1 LKRGSVKEN
10 NLGLP
15 LVLSGGFAL
24 TYTINASQKRYAIR
38 CFHKEIPAIEKKYGQ
53 ISKTV
58 KSLNSGY
65 FVNFDFQKS
74 GIKVKGSPFPI
85 VKMDWVEGDPLGV
98 WLDRHFDNTAAL
110 RKARSDFAGLAAF
123 LDGAG
128 IAHGD
133 IQNGNVMLSARAIK
147 LIDYDGMFVPG
158 LSTGGGSE
166 IGHKHF
172 QHPDRTTDNFGP
184 TMDRFSFI
192 ALDLSLHAVDED
204 KSLYKKFRE
213 GGETIIFKANDF
225 ADPQNSEIFRIL
237 QSKAKLKAQAES
249 FAAICEAPISKVPT
263 LADFLAGKNI
273 PSIQSPIGIGTTS
286 SAAVKQ
292 PRALGY
298 IAAFPVV
305 DALDFD
311 AAEKRVGDRVEL
323 IGKIVEV
330 KPGVGRRGRGRDRP
344 YIFINFGSWRGR
356 IVKISI
362 WSEGLDKLKE
372 TPSNLWVGRWVSVTG
387 LLDPVYR
394 SHRFGY
400 EHLSI
405 TIQED
410 GQIQHLDE
418 AQARFRLQSIGKVIP
433 PRNSDIVDTVRTG
446 TNVTV
451 KPIKPPTHPGSI
463 PGIGSWSP
471 PRPPPSPSTGSS
483 SYRSFFVSSGSS
495 GSSKP
500 SNQEIVAQIKG
511 RTIQPSPTPLGRS
524 SSPATP
530 NQTTFQEVVA
540 RIRAGSIQPSP
551 TPFGGSSPPTLSP
564 TTFQPST
571 KAFFAVGVLIA
582 IVLFVLL
589 SFMAVHSSNQSS
601 PIPSSTPG
609 PAENSRRVSQTPPIE
624 PALQSGPSLSV
635 PRDPPPASA
644 SSQEPTNAGDTQ
656 TQVPITGTTPLAS
669 PQPAE
674 PKSMPPVEPPPNAPA
689 APSDPALLPIDLNK
703 IEDVKRVQQRLIEL
717 GFLFGT
723 ADGNWGSLSKQ
734 ALRDFRKAQGIGDD
748 DTWSLEAQRQ
758 LFSPTTPHL
767 ASAAT
772 GAYLGGWGV
781 SLEQCR
787 QTPGS
792 PPLTI
797 TSLRADS
804 FGATCDFVTIQQV
817 GPNVWRTR
825 AACMNDGKKWKTSI
839 TLTVSDDKL
848 TWATERR
855 NDQYVRCPAQ

>member
-1 LKRGSVKEN
+1 LCARTTTNADNFSHSTDVICESCETPVNFAHCGARRA
-10 NLGLP
+10 
-15 LVLSGGFAL
+15 LVYIRRRPVAHFGAAIPERPRIGRVALHTPGANKDIGVAPFGAGAL
-24 TYTINASQKRYAIR
+24 T
-38 CFHKEIPAIEKKYGQ
+38 
-53 ISKTV
+53 
-58 KSLNSGY
+58 LL
-65 FVNFDFQKS
+65 
-74 GIKVKGSPFPI
+74 
-85 VKMDWVEGDPLGV
+85 GDP
-98 WLDRHFDNTAAL
+98 HAQAQE
-110 RKARSDFAGLAAF
+110 KAS
-123 LDGAG
+123 
-128 IAHGD
+128 
-133 IQNGNVMLSARAIK
+133 
-147 LIDYDGMFVPG
+147 
-158 LSTGGGSE
+158 
-166 IGHKHF
+166 
-172 QHPDRTTDNFGP
+172 GP
-184 TMDRFSFI
+184 
-192 ALDLSLHAVDED
+192 A
-204 KSLYKKFRE
+204 
-213 GGETIIFKANDF
+213 DF

-237 QSKAKLKAQAES
+237 RSKAKLQARAES
-249 FAAICEAPISKVPT
+249 FAAICEAPITKVPT

-273 PSIQSPIGIGTTS
+273 PSIQSPIAIGTTS

-292 PRALGY
+292 PRVLGY

-311 AAEKRVGDRVEL
+311 AAEKHVGDRVEL

-344 YIFINFGSWRGR
+344 YIFINFGPWRGR

-433 PRNSDIVDTVRTG
+433 PRNRDIVDTARTG
-446 TNVTV
+446 TNATV
-451 KPIKPPTHPGSI
+451 KPTKPPMQPGPI
-463 PGIGSWSP
+463 PGIGSSSP
-471 PRPPPSPSTGSS
+471 PRPAPNPGTGSS
-483 SYRSFFVSSGSS
+483 SYRSFFVSPGSG

-500 SNQEIVAQIKG
+500 SNQEIVARIKG
-511 RTIQPSPTPLGRS
+511 RTIQPSPTPLAG
-524 SSPATP
+524 SSPPTP

-540 RIRAGSIQPSP
+540 RIRSGAVQPSP
-551 TPFGGSSPPTLSP
+551 TPVGGSSPTFNQ

-571 KAFFAVGVLIA
+571 KAFFATGVLIA

-589 SFMAVHSSNQSS
+589 SFMAAHSSNQSS
-601 PIPSSTPG
+601 PIPSSTPR
-609 PAENSRRVSQTPPIE
+609 PAENSRRLSQIPPIE
-624 PALQSGPSLSV
+624 PELQSGPSLSV

-644 SSQEPTNAGDTQ
+644 SSQEPANAGDTQ
-656 TQVPITGTTPLAS
+656 TSEVPITGTTPLAG
-669 PQPAE
+669 PQPAQ
-674 PKSMPPVEPPPNAPA
+674 PKSMPPVEPAPNAPA

-723 ADGNWGSLSKQ
+723 TDGNWGPLSKQ
-734 ALRDFRKAQGIGDD
+734 ALRDSRKAQGIGDD

-758 LFSPTTPHL
+758 LFSPTAAHL

-772 GAYLGGWGV
+772 GAYLGGWGI

-787 QTPGS
+787 QTAGS

-797 TSLRADS
+797 TALRAES
-804 FGATCDFVTIQQV
+804 FGATCDFATIQQI
-817 GPNVWRTR
+817 GPNVWRIR
-825 AACMNDGKKWKTSI
+825 AACMNDGIKWKDSI

-848 TWATERR
+848 TWVTERR
-855 NDQYVRCPAQ
+855 NDQFVRCSGPLAE